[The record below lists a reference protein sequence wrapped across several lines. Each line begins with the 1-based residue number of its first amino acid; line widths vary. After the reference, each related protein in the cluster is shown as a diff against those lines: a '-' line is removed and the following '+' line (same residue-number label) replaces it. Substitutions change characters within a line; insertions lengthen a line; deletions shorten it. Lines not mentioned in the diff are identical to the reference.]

1 MTKLCPVEITQ
12 ELVRIESITPN
23 SSVCLDVVEK
33 YMNDMGAKVFRQTFS
48 GDGSYDV
55 DNLYARIGSGQPHI
69 MLTGHVDV
77 VPIGDKESW
86 TQKPWGAEI
95 VDGKLYGRG
104 SADMKSGVACAIT
117 AMNEIANNPNFTGSV
132 SILIT
137 GDEESDAINGSEKI
151 LKYAYEQGERWDCAL
166 TLEPTN
172 LTTMGDQIKVG
183 RRGSLTATVVA
194 NGKQGH
200 VGYPEKVDNAIHR
213 LNELMTALLG
223 MQMDEGNEYFV
234 PSSLQ
239 IVEVSAGTGA
249 TNVAP
254 GVAEFT
260 FNIRFS
266 SEYTGENLESQIRQ
280 SFDKT
285 GVDYDMIIKSIHRS
299 FVTNPN
305 ENPLADELC
314 EVVEK
319 ITGKKPEYVTN
330 GGTSDSRFV
339 IEYCPVVDYGVNG
352 TTIHQVDEFV
362 PVKDIEQLN
371 QILIEYLQKKV
382 C

>member
-12 ELVRIESITPN
+12 ELVRIQSVTPD
-23 SSVCLDVVEK
+23 SSACLDVVQGYMEK
-33 YMNDMGAKVFRQTFS
+33 IGAKIFRKTFS

-55 DNLYARIGSGQPHI
+55 DNLYARVGSGQPHI

-77 VPIGDKESW
+77 VPIGDADSW
-86 TQKPWGAEI
+86 TQDPWGGEI

-104 SADMKSGVACAIT
+104 SADMKSGVACAIV
-117 AMNEIANNPNFTGSV
+117 AMTEIAENSNFSGSV

-137 GDEESDAINGSEKI
+137 GDEEDDAINGSEKI

-183 RRGSLTATVVA
+183 RRGSLTAKVIA

-200 VGYPEKVDNAIHR
+200 VGYPDKVDNAIHN
-213 LNELMTALLG
+213 LNTLMTTLLE
-223 MQMDEGNEYFV
+223 MKMDDGNDYFV

-239 IVEVSAGTGA
+239 LVDVNGGTGA

-254 GVAEFT
+254 GVADFT

-266 SEYTGENLESQIRQ
+266 SEYTADTLEKQIRET
-280 SFDKT
+280 FDKT
-285 GVDYDMIIKSIHRS
+285 KLDYEMTVTSIHRS
-299 FVTNPN
+299 FVTDPKQ
-305 ENPLADELC
+305 NPLADELSAVI
-314 EVVEK
+314 ESVS
-319 ITGKKPEYVTN
+319 GKKPEYVTN
-330 GGTSDSRFV
+330 GGTSDSRFI
-339 IEYCPVVDYGVNG
+339 IEYCPVIDYGVNL
-352 TTIHQVDEFV
+352 TTIHQVDECV
-362 PVKDIEQLN
+362 PVSDIEQLSE
-371 QILIEYLQKKV
+371 IIIKYLQNKV